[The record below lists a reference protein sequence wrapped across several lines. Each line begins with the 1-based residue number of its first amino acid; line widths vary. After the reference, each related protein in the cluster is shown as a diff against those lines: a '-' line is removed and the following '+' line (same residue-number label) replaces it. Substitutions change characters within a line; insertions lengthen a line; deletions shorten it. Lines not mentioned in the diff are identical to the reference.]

1 LSSKKRNFLISNA
14 IVIAFITIF
23 TLILNHYLVNFFG
36 FTQDNFVVITLF
48 LILFAVILNGF
59 LIQPLLEPLFKGES
73 NLEKKVKETL
83 HELNIPAS
91 TIQINAQM
99 LEKSLHDEKN
109 LKRVQ
114 RIKEATLALL
124 NLYNQMEYEIKK
136 EIDKIDYSDVSLNE
150 IIQESLHKFEDIKK
164 NITIE
169 LNIPYVTLHTDKNGF
184 QKVIDNLLSN
194 AIKYNQNN
202 GVIQLE
208 FKNNILSIFNS
219 GKAIETQNLFLIFEQ
234 YYQEDSKKKGFGLGL
249 TIVKEFCD
257 KHTIEIK
264 IDSNQKG
271 TTFFLNLSN
280 ILNV

>member
-36 FTQDNFVVITLF
+36 FSQDNFVVITLF

-99 LEKSLHDEKN
+99 LEKNIEGEKN

-164 NITIE
+164 NITVE

-208 FKNNILSIFNS
+208 FKNNILSVFNS

-264 IDSNQKG
+264 IDSNKEG
-271 TTFFLNLSN
+271 TTFFLNLTN
-280 ILNV
+280 ILK

>member
-1 LSSKKRNFLISNA
+1 MIAAVGLNFILSK
-14 IVIAFITIF
+14 
-23 TLILNHYLVNFFG
+23 
-36 FTQDNFVVITLF
+36 
-48 LILFAVILNGF
+48 
-59 LIQPLLEPLFKGES
+59 PLLKPLFKSEY

-99 LEKSLHDEKN
+99 LEKSLQDEKN
-109 LKRVQ
+109 LKRVR

-164 NITIE
+164 NITVE
-169 LNIPYVTLHTDKNGF
+169 LSIPEVTVHTDKNGF

-264 IDSNQKG
+264 IDSNKEG
-271 TTFFLNLSN
+271 TTFFLNLTN
-280 ILNV
+280 ILK

>member
-164 NITIE
+164 NITVE

>member
-1 LSSKKRNFLISNA
+1 MIAAVGLNFILSK
-14 IVIAFITIF
+14 
-23 TLILNHYLVNFFG
+23 
-36 FTQDNFVVITLF
+36 
-48 LILFAVILNGF
+48 
-59 LIQPLLEPLFKGES
+59 PLLKPLFKSEY

-99 LEKSLHDEKN
+99 LQKTAQEPRN
-109 LKRVQ
+109 IKRIQ
-114 RIKEATLALL
+114 RIYEATNELL
-124 NLYNQMEYEIKK
+124 KLYAQMEYEIKK
-136 EIDKIDYSDVSLNE
+136 EIDKIDYSEFDLKQL
-150 IIQESLHKFEDIKK
+150 IQASLHKFEDIKQQI
-164 NITIE
+164 NID
-169 LNIPYVTLHTDKNGF
+169 LNVPHVILNSDINGF
-184 QKVIDNLLSN
+184 QKVLDNLLSN

-264 IDSNQKG
+264 IDSNKEG
-271 TTFFLNLSN
+271 TTFFLNLTN
-280 ILNV
+280 ILK

>member
-1 LSSKKRNFLISNA
+1 M
-14 IVIAFITIF
+14 IAFITIF
-23 TLILNHYLVNFFG
+23 TLILNYSVVNFFG
-36 FTQDNFVVITLF
+36 FTQDNFIFITLF

-59 LIQPLLEPLFKGES
+59 LIQPLLEPLFKGEA

-99 LEKSLHDEKN
+99 LEKSLKDEKN

-136 EIDKIDYSDVSLNE
+136 EIDKIDYSDVALNE
-150 IIQESLHKFEDIKK
+150 IIQESLHKFEDIKN
-164 NITIE
+164 NITVEI
-169 LNIPYVTLHTDKNGF
+169 NIPPIILHTDKNGF

-194 AIKYNQNN
+194 AIKYNQDK
-202 GVIQLE
+202 GRIQLN
-208 FKNNILSIFNS
+208 FHNNILSIFNS

-234 YYQEDSKKKGFGLGL
+234 YYQEDTKKKGFGLGL
-249 TIVKEFCD
+249 TMVKEFCD

-264 IDSNQKG
+264 IDSNKEG
-271 TTFFLNLSN
+271 TTFFLNLTN
-280 ILNV
+280 ILK

>member
-1 LSSKKRNFLISNA
+1 MSSKKRNFLISNA

-36 FTQDNFVVITLF
+36 FSQDNFVVITLF

-59 LIQPLLEPLFKGES
+59 LIQPLLELLFKGES

-99 LEKSLHDEKN
+99 LEKSLQDEKN

-164 NITIE
+164 NITVE

-280 ILNV
+280 ILK

>member
-1 LSSKKRNFLISNA
+1 MFIAAFLIFFA
-14 IVIAFITIF
+14 VM
-23 TLILNHYLVNFFG
+23 LN
-36 FTQDNFVVITLF
+36 LF
-48 LILFAVILNGF
+48 LTKS
-59 LIQPLLEPLFKGES
+59 LLEPLFKGEE

-99 LEKSLHDEKN
+99 LEKNIQDEKN
-109 LKRVQ
+109 LKRIQ

-124 NLYNQMEYEIKK
+124 QLYNQMEYDIKK
-136 EIDKIDYSDVSLNE
+136 EIDKIDYSDMTLNE
-150 IIQESLHKFEDIKK
+150 IIQESIHKFEDIKK

-169 LNIPYVTLHTDKNGF
+169 LNVPEVILHTDKNGF

-194 AIKYNQNN
+194 AIKYNQDK
-202 GVIQLE
+202 GKIQLN
-208 FKNNILSIFNS
+208 FHNNILSIFNS

>member
-1 LSSKKRNFLISNA
+1 MSSKKTNFLISNS

-114 RIKEATLALL
+114 RIKEATLVLL

-164 NITIE
+164 NITVE

-194 AIKYNQNN
+194 AIKYNQYN

-264 IDSNQKG
+264 IDSNKEG

-280 ILNV
+280 ILK